1 MSEHTPP
8 QFERIKA
15 VFNTR
20 EIPDVTGE
28 TLHTYFEYLKENLIC
43 PCMLTGIE
51 SMGYFVWEE
60 RYSFGYGSKEEY
72 ERQRQKNGSFTDK
85 YELGTLDDATVDK
98 EWDILVNVQRIP
110 YRKRFTIPLSELQ
123 AIDKASRNYQLL
135 HDYSVWFVN
144 WH

>member
-1 MSEHTPP
+1 MIEYNVP

-15 VFNTR
+15 VFNTQEVLR
-20 EIPDVTGE
+20 VTGE
-28 TLHTYFEYLKENLIC
+28 TLYIYFEYLKESLTC
-43 PCMLTGIE
+43 PCMLAGIE
-51 SMGYFVWEE
+51 SMGYFGWEE

-72 ERQRQKNGSFTDK
+72 ERLRKENGSFRDK
-85 YELGTLDDATVDK
+85 YELRTLEDAMVDE

-123 AIDKASRNYQLL
+123 VIDKTSHNYRLL

-144 WH
+144 FH